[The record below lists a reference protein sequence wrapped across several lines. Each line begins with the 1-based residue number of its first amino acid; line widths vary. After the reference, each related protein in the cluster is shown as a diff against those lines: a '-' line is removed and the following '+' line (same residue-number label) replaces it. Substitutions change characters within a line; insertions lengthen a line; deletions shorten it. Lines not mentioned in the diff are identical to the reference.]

1 MARTAARLTKFF
13 RIIVQKSSL
22 GMFDVIRPSDDERQ
36 LLEENVLNSYFS
48 RLFTQHR
55 GKIRLRIGKS
65 SVLTR

>member
-1 MARTAARLTKFF
+1 
-13 RIIVQKSSL
+13 
-22 GMFDVIRPSDDERQ
+22 MFDVIRPSDDERQ

-55 GKIRLRIGKS
+55 GKILRIGKS

>member
-1 MARTAARLTKFF
+1 
-13 RIIVQKSSL
+13 
-22 GMFDVIRPSDDERQ
+22 MFDVIRSSDDEKQ

-48 RLFTQHR
+48 RFTQHR